1 MGSVMAAIA
10 QMQASQEANHRAVTA
25 TLAGIR
31 TDLDHVSRVAWRTH
45 LANVHSGH
53 EPPFPN
59 HPHYPPSFDPREGS
73 FEEPSFRPY
82 PHYPS
87 YYPDGYS
94 GGYFPPYPPPDGEWQ
109 LKPRLWKLQYKTSL
123 VGCLNLKARIT
134 VFLRYLNTFAW

>member
-1 MGSVMAAIA
+1 MGSVMAATA

-45 LANVHSGH
+45 LANVYSGH

-59 HPHYPPSFDPREGS
+59 HPHYPPSFDPREGP

-87 YYPDGYS
+87 FYPDGFFS
-94 GGYFPPYPPPDGEWQ
+94 LFIVIVIITIIIMAIAVVFAG
-109 LKPRLWKLQYKTSL
+109 PRPKWDD
-123 VGCLNLKARIT
+123 VIHAG
-134 VFLRYLNTFAW
+134 

>member
-31 TDLDHVSRVAWRTH
+31 TYLDHVSRVAWCTH

-53 EPPFPN
+53 EPPSPN
-59 HPHYPPSFDPREGS
+59 HPHYPPSFDPREGP
-73 FEEPSFRPY
+73 FEEPSFPPY
-82 PHYPS
+82 PHYQS

-94 GGYFPPYPPPDGEWQ
+94 GGSFPPYPPPDG
-109 LKPRLWKLQYKTSL
+109 
-123 VGCLNLKARIT
+123 GNGG
-134 VFLRYLNTFAW
+134 NH